1 MIILQY
7 LPDLKK
13 KKKKKKTQYSLKE
26 SNKIQQDAKS
36 LQQSKQLWKKMR
48 GGKKENGTV
57 TLPGFNT

>member
-7 LPDLKK
+7 LPDLKKKK

-36 LQQSKQLWKKMR
+36 LQQSKQL
-48 GGKKENGTV
+48 
-57 TLPGFNT
+57 